1 MFTKVYESASGTTVN
16 KLIVSVA
23 APYNDKSGQFRGAL
37 CGDITVDLLGERVKG
52 IEYHGK
58 GQGIIIGKAGSIIAT
73 AGSEQIMSDIS
84 DDPVLKDRA
93 RDILTNQDG
102 YFTVEKDGEKQI
114 FAYTTLPASDWRVG
128 IYVPESFVFA
138 DLRTMK
144 MTYGIL
150 FLIGILLV
158 GFAGMQFSNRTT
170 RTILRL
176 KEHADELSQGN
187 LQVEDL
193 TVESADEL
201 GSLSKAF
208 NTMSHNIR
216 ALIQKMAATAEQVAA
231 SSEELTASAQQSA
244 EAANNVAGTIA
255 EVAGGMEDQ
264 IRDIGDAKQD
274 VDVVFT
280 DITMVADKTKQVAS
294 TTAQTA
300 DAAQK
305 GEALMVGAMSTMGSI
320 EASVLDSAELV
331 RKLGENSK
339 QIGQI
344 VDTIAAITDQ
354 TNLLALNAAI
364 EAARAG
370 EHGRGFAVVAEEVR
384 KLAAESQVS
393 AEEIKNRIAAIQAD
407 TEQVV
412 MSMQSGTAEV
422 QRGTEAIHEVGEQ
435 FTSIMGMVSEVKNQ
449 MDDIETAVQA
459 VANGATNIVKAVDS
473 IDEVSRTTAEHTQTI
488 SAATEEQS
496 ASTEEIASASQALAK
511 LATDLQEATGK
522 FRV

>member
-1 MFTKVYESASGTTVN
+1 MGIRQKFFCLIGAVGIILAMVSGVGYYIAYSHLSVSIENELRGIVREEGLIIDRWLQQKGAVVTGAARQLQHLDSSVAESRAVLGLADGDADGMDLVNGTESGLFMSWMDGDVSEEGDPRARPWYKEAKAAGKTVFTKVYESASGTTVN

-37 CGDITVDLLGERVKG
+37 CGDIAVDLLGERVKG
-52 IEYHGK
+52 IEYHGE

-187 LQVEDL
+187 LQVDDL

-305 GEALMVGAMSTMGSI
+305 GEALMVGDVDDG
-320 EASVLDSAELV
+320 VY
-331 RKLGENSK
+331 RGEC
-339 QIGQI
+339 
-344 VDTIAAITDQ
+344 A
-354 TNLLALNAAI
+354 
-364 EAARAG
+364 
-370 EHGRGFAVVAEEVR
+370 
-384 KLAAESQVS
+384 
-393 AEEIKNRIAAIQAD
+393 
-407 TEQVV
+407 
-412 MSMQSGTAEV
+412 
-422 QRGTEAIHEVGEQ
+422 
-435 FTSIMGMVSEVKNQ
+435 
-449 MDDIETAVQA
+449 
-459 VANGATNIVKAVDS
+459 
-473 IDEVSRTTAEHTQTI
+473 
-488 SAATEEQS
+488 
-496 ASTEEIASASQALAK
+496 
-511 LATDLQEATGK
+511 
-522 FRV
+522 